1 MNGRS
6 GANEKEKVEK
16 PMKLA
21 NHDEHRRR
29 HKRAA
34 RDYLRAVVD
43 DNEKGDA
50 LRIEA
55 AAALL
60 NAPGRWQRFVDAIAK
75 VKPG

>member
-1 MNGRS
+1 
-6 GANEKEKVEK
+6 
-16 PMKLA
+16 MKLA

-43 DNEKGDA
+43 GKEKGDSV
-50 LRIEA
+50 RIEA

-60 NAPGRWQRFVDAIAK
+60 SVPGKWQKFLDAVTK
-75 VKPG
+75 VIPG

>member
-1 MNGRS
+1 
-6 GANEKEKVEK
+6 
-16 PMKLA
+16 MKLA

-43 DNEKGDA
+43 GNETGDA

-60 NAPGRWQRFVDAIAK
+60 DAPGRWQSFAEAIAK